1 MKLSY
6 INDLFVKNTGIS
18 CPDELEEI
26 LIRIYIMPF
35 RNFRNINK
43 LLNLSPS
50 MGQIEDWEKN
60 AKKMKKPELS
70 KTLENM
76 NEDVYD
82 QRWFLPVDESVKGK
96 SGILKSGLLCEYVN
110 WEMFNHCYQSYT
122 ALKDDMVFSK
132 ELQKKRKRID
142 ITETTILTKTGTTRS
157 YSRHPVISHTARM
170 FRRSDGFNEESENKI
185 AVADMVTSFM
195 VKDNYEYDHVQG
207 KGIYYCYDYHY
218 YYCRY
223 YYYCY
228 YDVIIVIIIIIY
240 Y

>member
-6 INDLFVKNTGIS
+6 INDLFVKNTGLS
-18 CPDELEEI
+18 CPDELEEL

-50 MGQIEDWEKN
+50 MDQIEDWEKK
-60 AKKMKKPELS
+60 AKKIKKPELS
-70 KTLENM
+70 ETVMHM
-76 NEDVYD
+76 NEDFPAAV
-82 QRWFLPVDESVKGK
+82 WFQPVDKSVKGK
-96 SGILKSGLLCEYVN
+96 SGILKSGLVCEYVN
-110 WEMFNHCYQSYT
+110 WEILKHCYQSYT
-122 ALKDDMVFSK
+122 AMKDDMVFSK

-157 YSRHPVISHTARM
+157 YSRHPVISHTARR
-170 FRRSDGFNEESENKI
+170 FIRSEGWCEESENKA

-207 KGIYYCYDYHY
+207 KGIYYCYDYHQGGL
-218 YYCRY
+218 RKR
-223 YYYCY
+223 
-228 YDVIIVIIIIIY
+228 
-240 Y
+240 